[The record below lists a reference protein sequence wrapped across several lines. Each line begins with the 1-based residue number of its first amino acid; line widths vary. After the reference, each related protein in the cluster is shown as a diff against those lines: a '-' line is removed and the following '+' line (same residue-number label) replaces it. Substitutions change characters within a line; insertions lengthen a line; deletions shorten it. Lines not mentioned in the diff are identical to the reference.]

1 MRQMF
6 SFSFQFNYL
15 LHDCLLDSVVVQR
28 SLPSVPVILI
38 SVVCVIALMLPT
50 QGDITA
56 ASSRVPDYLHLTVNQ
71 KLIVAYILGECKELS
86 LFK

>member
-1 MRQMF
+1 MSVTCMRQMF

-50 QGDITA
+50 QGDITV

-71 KLIVAYILGECKELS
+71 KLIVAYILGE
-86 LFK
+86 